1 MITGIRSRVFL
12 LICALFGT
20 VLGNWNEWWTYD
32 GISGPAYWGL
42 INPAWTMCNK
52 GRRQSPINI
61 SPSSLTYDPGLAPL
75 NIDKQ
80 LVAGKLKN
88 TGQSL
93 VFILD
98 NGQVGV
104 NMTGGPLQY
113 QYQAE
118 QLFLHWGREGSSS
131 VGGSEHS
138 VNHQSWPGEIQ
149 IYGYNSQLYSNL
161 TQAQEMPGGVVAVSV
176 MLQVKGETPDADV
189 SSSGLHRIVSKLS
202 QVRYRGDYARI
213 HQMSLSSIMP
223 NTADYITYEGSTT
236 YPGCWE
242 SVTWIVMN
250 KPVYISKQEM
260 EMFHMLRQGD
270 SPMME
275 KAPLG
280 NNLRPRQPVNSRAVR
295 TNIALHKQKDLDSCT
310 EDLPKIVYTA
320 NDWIHNINTNTNV

>member
-1 MITGIRSRVFL
+1 MMIITK
-12 LICALFGT
+12 
-20 VLGNWNEWWTYD
+20 WN
-32 GISGPAYWGL
+32 
-42 INPAWTMCNK
+42 
-52 GRRQSPINI
+52 
-61 SPSSLTYDPGLAPL
+61 LA
-75 NIDKQ
+75 
-80 LVAGKLKN
+80 
-88 TGQSL
+88 
-93 VFILD
+93 
-98 NGQVGV
+98 
-104 NMTGGPLQY
+104 
-113 QYQAE
+113 
-118 QLFLHWGREGSSS
+118 GSSS

-202 QVRYRGDYARI
+202 QVDIKWWLSRLHDRSMVIYHVQVRYRGDYARI

-295 TNIALHKQKDLDSCT
+295 TNIALHKQKVWSYLKSSLKPLISIISNLIVKSVTFRILILALKICPRLYT
-310 EDLPKIVYTA
+310 LLMIGFIILTPIQMSEDIY
-320 NDWIHNINTNTNV
+320 